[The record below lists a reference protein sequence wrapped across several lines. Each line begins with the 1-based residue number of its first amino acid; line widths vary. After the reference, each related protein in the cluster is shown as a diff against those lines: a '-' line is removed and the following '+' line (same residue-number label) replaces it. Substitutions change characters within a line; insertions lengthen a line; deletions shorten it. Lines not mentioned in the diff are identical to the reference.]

1 MNARIL
7 TSFVRILALVTFGFV
22 VQVRA
27 DAPANAAA
35 LTREQFVSAIT
46 RDVAAHFSLE
56 GDLQIELIR
65 PWTAPAQTAASW
77 TVSVAEF
84 PNAATSSMMLRYRVA
99 ADGKVVEDSTI
110 VVRAALWRDA
120 WATKMPLTI
129 GATFDAAEL
138 EARRVDMFR
147 ERDALPT
154 VIGDRTYIFARGVSA
169 GRLLTWHDVA
179 RRPMVKKGGLVDA
192 VAVEG
197 SLVITMKAV
206 AMENGAQGDTVT
218 VRNME
223 SRRDFA
229 ALVVDE
235 NRVQVRF

>member
-1 MNARIL
+1 MSPRIL
-7 TSFVRILALVTFGFV
+7 TLLSRILAFVALGFV
-22 VQVRA
+22 VQARA
-27 DAPANAAA
+27 ESPANAAS
-35 LTREQFVSAIT
+35 LTRDQFVSAIT

-65 PWTAPAQTAASW
+65 PWTAPAQTAGSW

-99 ADGKVVEDSTI
+99 ADGKVVDDSTI

-147 ERDALPT
+147 ERDALPAT
-154 VIGDRTYIFARGVSA
+154 IGGCL
-169 GRLLTWHDVA
+169 GLLGSLFVVRAAA
-179 RRPMVKKGGLVDA
+179 RRTGPGTGLA
-192 VAVEG
+192 
-197 SLVITMKAV
+197 I
-206 AMENGAQGDTVT
+206 
-218 VRNME
+218 VRVLPPGE
-223 SRRDFA
+223 TCRERQSQA
-229 ALVVDE
+229 S
-235 NRVQVRF
+235 